1 MIMATAAPRPIPA
14 TSSGFAHAT
23 SARRNGIV
31 TENDDRMVL
40 GLQDAGKGVVAAGCG
55 GAGIA
60 NNVLLGMPGDC
71 PASGHHARTQ
81 RGRQRVD
88 PAYGTPAGCCTG
100 KYPQKQPQWLDN
112 AGAQR
117 RVQRK
122 HRAGDDVR
130 AVPPPSRDEGTRGTP
145 VGAQRGDKTIDYGLA
160 VPGSL
165 ETRAG
170 CPVMKKN
177 TVPVTEI
184 M

>member
-71 PASGHHARTQ
+71 PVSGHHARTQ
-81 RGRQRVD
+81 RGRQSVD
-88 PAYGTPAGCCTG
+88 PAYGTPARCCVGARPGNTAQNNHNG
-100 KYPQKQPQWLDN
+100 VTTRARS

-117 RVQRK
+117 KQGRATMCGRFGRLHVMRERGAPLWG
-122 HRAGDDVR
+122 HR
-130 AVPPPSRDEGTRGTP
+130 EGIKLLITASPCRLP
-145 VGAQRGDKTIDYGLA
+145 
-160 VPGSL
+160 
-165 ETRAG
+165 
-170 CPVMKKN
+170 
-177 TVPVTEI
+177 
-184 M
+184 